1 MNTTAEDRAAALARE
16 PMRPAAP
23 LSRFFMGTLQ
33 SLRDLVAQRELL
45 SLLVRR
51 ELKARYKDSSLGF
64 IWSLM
69 RPLTLL
75 LIYVVALGQFLGASR
90 SIPEFAIF
98 VYTGLTAWTLFNE
111 IVLAGTGSIVA
122 NSGLIKKVYLPREV
136 FPLSVVGSAL
146 FNFAIQMAILLAA
159 TAAVRQF
166 PLGGRW
172 VYFVLSFLV
181 ILVYATALA
190 LVLSAVNVYLRD
202 VQYLVEMILM
212 IIFWASPA
220 VYSWSLVHKRLKGGT
235 LEQIYTANPVT
246 QAVLGFQKAFW
257 VAGDGQ
263 AFPAHL
269 ITSLSVCVLVGFV
282 FLWLCQRIFA
292 RLQSNFAQE
301 L

>member
-1 MNTTAEDRAAALARE
+1 MTTIAQDRDAALALE
-16 PMRPAAP
+16 PMRAAGP
-23 LSRFFMGTLQ
+23 TSGFFRGTVQ
-33 SLRDLVAQRELL
+33 SVRDLLGQRELL

-64 IWSLM
+64 LWSLM

-90 SIPEFAIF
+90 SIPAFAIF

-146 FNFAIQMAILLAA
+146 FNFAIQLVILLAA
-159 TAAVRQF
+159 TAVTDAFPVGVRWLYF
-166 PLGGRW
+166 LLG
-172 VYFVLSFLV
+172 FLV
-181 ILVYATALA
+181 ILVYATAFA

-212 IIFWASPA
+212 MIFWASPT
-220 VYSWSLVHKRLKGGT
+220 VYSWALVHKKLNGGV
-235 LEQIYTANPVT
+235 LEQIYTANPIT

-257 VAGDGQ
+257 VAGDGEP
-263 AFPAHL
+263 FPSHL
-269 ITSLSVCVLVGFV
+269 LTSLTICLAIGFV
-282 FLWLCQRIFA
+282 FLWLCQRAFA